1 MTGRRLLKLVLV
13 VFVTLLVQSTI
24 GVDITIFGAHPDLML
39 LLPIAAG
46 IAGDAE
52 EGAVMGFVAGIAA
65 DLLLPTPFGL
75 SALVFCLVGFAVGAS
90 TGAVTREVWWFP
102 PLVALASSAVAVMLY
117 AVIGAVL
124 GQEQFLRVDLAGIV
138 AVVAI
143 VNAIL
148 AAPAVRM
155 VGWALGPTSGDGAR
169 PSMAGGRW

>member
-24 GVDITIFGAHPDLML
+24 GIDLTVFGAHPNLML

-52 EGAVMGFVAGIAA
+52 EGAVMGFVAGLAS

-102 PLVALASSAVAVMLY
+102 PLVALAASAVAVMLY

-124 GQEQFLRVDLAGIV
+124 GQEQFLHVDLAAIV
-138 AVVAI
+138 AVVAV

-148 AAPAVRM
+148 AAPAVR
-155 VGWALGPTSGDGAR
+155 VAGWALRPASGDGPR

>member
-1 MTGRRLLKLVLV
+1 VTGRSLLKLVLV

-52 EGAVMGFVAGIAA
+52 EGAVMGFVAGLAA

-102 PLVALASSAVAVMLY
+102 PLVALAASAVAVMLY

-138 AVVAI
+138 AVVAV

-155 VGWALGPTSGDGAR
+155 VGWVLGPASGDGAR
-169 PSMAGGRW
+169 PSMAGSRW

>member
-1 MTGRRLLKLVLV
+1 MTGRSVLKLVLV

-52 EGAVMGFVAGIAA
+52 EGAVMGFVAGLAS

-102 PLVALASSAVAVMLY
+102 PLVALAASAVAVMLY

-124 GQEQFLRVDLAGIV
+124 GQEQFLRVDLAAIV

-148 AAPAVRM
+148 AAPAIRV
-155 VGWALGPTSGDGAR
+155 VGWALGPASADGAR